1 MKNMW
6 HHFKTPARFLT
17 LTLLFAASTFAFAQK
32 SHAQEASVSSCKPV
46 KNLLPDFI
54 KKHPDTYQKLQSEAE
69 KTPNHSGLLWKV
81 TKPDVKTSYLFGTMH
96 LSDPRISN
104 APTQV
109 LELLDKS
116 ETIIIE
122 TTDVLDPAFINKIL
136 SNQPDLIQMQGND
149 TLSKLFSDE
158 EQLEIRQ
165 QLSKRNLSL
174 AAFDKFQPWI
184 VTNLLSIPQCE
195 SVHQAQGKVALD
207 MILAK
212 RAQEQDKDLVGLE
225 TAAEQLEAMKTLPM
239 EFHHKGLL
247 ASVRS
252 IEEIDDFVETLT
264 HLYLEGRIGLMAPVL
279 QALDEDGLN
288 DEDYQKFEE
297 IMINKRTHNMV
308 ERGLTFFNHGD
319 VFMAVG
325 ALHLP
330 GEDGLL
336 ELLRAHGFTVE
347 NVSLN

>member
-6 HHFKTPARFLT
+6 HHLKTPARFLT
-17 LTLLFAASTFAFAQK
+17 LTLLLAAGSFAFTQN
-32 SHAQEASVSSCKPV
+32 SYAQEAQTAACKPA

-54 KKHPDTYQKLQSEAE
+54 KKHPDTYQKLQIKAE
-69 KTPNHSGLLWKV
+69 KTPNHSGLLWKI
-81 TKPDVKTSYLFGTMH
+81 TKPNVKTSYLFGTMH

-104 APTQV
+104 APAPV
-109 LELLDKS
+109 LALLDKS
-116 ETIIIE
+116 GTMIIE
-122 TTDVLDPAFINKIL
+122 TTDVLDPAFLVQIL
-136 SNQPDLIQMQGND
+136 STQPDLIQMQGND
-149 TLSKLFSDE
+149 TLSKLFSEE
-158 EQLEIRQ
+158 EQLELRQ

-174 AAFDKFQPWI
+174 AAFDKLQPWI

-207 MILAK
+207 MTLAK
-212 RAQEQDKDLVGLE
+212 RAQEQDKYLVGLE
-225 TAAEQLEAMKTLPM
+225 TAAEQLEAMKALPM

-247 ASVRS
+247 ASVRALD
-252 IEEIDDFVETLT
+252 EIDDFMETLT
-264 HLYLEGRIGLMAPVL
+264 HLYFEGRIGLMAPIL
-279 QALDEDGLN
+279 QALDEDGLS

-297 IMINKRTHNMV
+297 IMVNKRNHNMM

-330 GEDGLL
+330 GEDGLV
-336 ELLRAHGFTVE
+336 ELLRAQGFTVE
-347 NVSLN
+347 NVPLN